1 MDKKSKDFNNVKN
14 SSISKPLV
22 SGDPEKMESNGEV
35 QEDKETVSLLPSRR
49 GGLSKKAGRPR
60 LKVQWNDKDGNKLA
74 EIVEY
79 QPSDTSDSDDEDS
92 DSCMCVI
99 M

>member
-1 MDKKSKDFNNVKN
+1 
-14 SSISKPLV
+14 
-22 SGDPEKMESNGEV
+22 MESNGEV

-74 EIVEY
+74 EIVEF
-79 QPSDTSDSDDEDS
+79 QPRYAYVLRSTTPLNFVIYFMSSTSTGSILRNMKHCPWSQELLGL
-92 DSCMCVI
+92 
-99 M
+99 